1 MCHFKVIVGL
11 TATLFSLAA
20 AAQATDVRQEGT
32 AAGSPSWLGEEL
44 PLPLAVR
51 TPDDL
56 AFKETAERQYLIFNL
71 LASGKLA
78 YDSGDMV
85 TAAAKW
91 ESLLAIPNLPTE
103 VERVVRPL
111 ATQARL
117 RAGGVAAVAAVKAT
131 EAPPKPKPV
140 TTIRGT
146 VNGGGSLGAGGTV
159 VWLKRLDGPT
169 PRPSP
174 AKTKTI
180 TQKGKKFIPR
190 ILAIPVGTTVSFRND
205 DEIYHNVFSLSRPNE
220 FDLGLY
226 RGGVSRTKTFNAPGP
241 VDLLCNIHT
250 SMSAYVYVV
259 DSPYYAQADDKGSF
273 TIRGVPPGRYNI
285 FAWHESSL
293 APTQQPITAKEGV
306 VQVAVAVSS
315 DRPPPPFV
323 PDKAGKPRQPQL
335 GY

>member
-1 MCHFKVIVGL
+1 MRHFKDIAGL

-20 AAQATDVRQEGT
+20 AAQPT
-32 AAGSPSWLGEEL
+32 GSANPSWLGEEL
-44 PLPLAVR
+44 PLPLPVR

-71 LASGKLA
+71 LATGKLA
-78 YDSGDMV
+78 YDGGDMA

-91 ESLLAIPNLPTE
+91 ESLLRIPNLPSD
-103 VERVVRPL
+103 VEKVVRPL
-111 ATQARL
+111 AAQARL
-117 RAGGVAAVAAVKAT
+117 QAGGVAAGAAVPAGIKAPT

-140 TTIRGT
+140 ATIRGT
-146 VNGGGSLGAGGTV
+146 VDGGGSLGAGGTV

-174 AKTKTI
+174 ARTKTI

-190 ILAIPVGTTVSFRND
+190 VLAVPVGTTVSFRND

-226 RGGVSRTKTFNAPGP
+226 RGGASRTKTFDAPGP

-259 DSPYYAQADDKGSF
+259 DSPYYAQADEKGNF
-273 TIRGVPPGRYNI
+273 AIRGVPPGRYTI

-293 APTQQPITAKEGV
+293 APTQQEITAKEGV
-306 VQVAVAVSS
+306 AQVVVAVSS
-315 DRPPPPFV
+315 DRPPPAFV